1 MSLNVMSAT
10 SITEHKQSKH
20 WLKAT
25 VLDTSRTML
34 DLNPTKK
41 QSTERVEVSVLKKTL
56 YFEFI
61 GLILSEWLL
70 AFDKITLF

>member
-10 SITEHKQSKH
+10 SITEHKQSKR
-20 WLKAT
+20 WPKAT
-25 VLDTSRTML
+25 ASTLVAQCWTWTRQ
-34 DLNPTKK
+34 KK
-41 QSTERVEVSVLKKTL
+41 QSTECVEVSVLKKTM

-61 GLILSEWLL
+61 GLIFSEWLL